1 MKFKFLNIA
10 LTSLVLSATSLVNVA
25 NAGLLL
31 DEDFDPIT
39 SSDWTISNGS
49 VLGSPSGE
57 FFDGNALHFT
67 GTGTRSAETNEYD
80 VSGGGVLSFMLKI
93 GGPLDTST
101 FEDADSGEDV
111 AIQYS
116 VANGSWNNLLVI
128 DTEDALYRDT
138 WGLVSLNLSGS
149 ALSTNTKF
157 QWVQLAHSNSIYDN
171 WAIDNV
177 QLVDNNGPQ
186 STSVPE
192 PTSLAILALGLLG
205 LTSRKLKK

>member
-10 LTSLVLSATSLVNVA
+10 LTSLVLTATSLVNIA

-39 SSDWTISNGS
+39 ASDWTISNGT
-49 VLGSPSGE
+49 VLGSPTDE
-57 FFDGNALHFT
+57 FLDGNALHFN
-67 GTGTRSAETNEYD
+67 GVGDRSAITNEYD
-80 VSGGGVLSFMLKI
+80 LTSGGIISFMLKI
-93 GGPLDTST
+93 GGPDDTNT

-116 VANGSWNNLLVI
+116 AANGSWVDLLVI
-128 DTEDALYRDT
+128 DTEDSLYRDT
-138 WGLVSLNLSGS
+138 WGQVSLTLSGA

-157 QWVQLAHSNSIYDN
+157 QWVQLDHSGTTFDN

-177 QLVDNNGPQ
+177 QLFDNNATQ
-186 STSVPE
+186 SVPE
-192 PTSLAILALGLLG
+192 PSSLAILALGMIG
-205 LTSRKLKK
+205 LVSRKLKKQS